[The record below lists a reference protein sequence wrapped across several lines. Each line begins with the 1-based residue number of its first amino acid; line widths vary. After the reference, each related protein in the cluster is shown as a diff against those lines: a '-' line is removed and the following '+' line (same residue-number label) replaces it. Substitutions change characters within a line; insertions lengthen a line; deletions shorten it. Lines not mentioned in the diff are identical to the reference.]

1 MPRPATQLVARC
13 APLAVRQLSPHV
25 ARASFLAPRRVQ
37 SQFHARGFRIWSTL
51 SWDEDEYGKGF
62 LRGSDA
68 ARGNKM
74 RRKQEYESWSSSMT
88 SGYKSGFRTA
98 RRLDREDAK
107 TGGSEWIDQPVA
119 ATILGGVTTLAMLAL
134 VDCYYSR
141 RDYRRELE
149 ELSRKAHARAE
160 SSNK

>member
-25 ARASFLAPRRVQ
+25 ARANFLAAHRVKP
-37 SQFHARGFRIWSTL
+37 QFHARGFRIWSIL
-51 SWDEDEYGKGF
+51 SWDEGEYGKGF

-68 ARGNKM
+68 ARGNKTK
-74 RRKQEYESWSSSMT
+74 RKQGYESWSSSMT

-107 TGGSEWIDQPVA
+107 TGESEWITQLLA
-119 ATILGGVTTLAMLAL
+119 ATVVGTVTTVAL
-134 VDCYYSR
+134 WVVHRS
-141 RDYRRELE
+141 L
-149 ELSRKAHARAE
+149 
-160 SSNK
+160 

>member
-1 MPRPATQLVARC
+1 MSRPATQLVARC

-74 RRKQEYESWSSSMT
+74 RRKQEYESWSPSMT

-107 TGGSEWIDQPVA
+107 TGGSEWTDQLVV
-119 ATILGGVTTLAMLAL
+119 TIISSVTILAMLAL

>member
-1 MPRPATQLVARC
+1 M
-13 APLAVRQLSPHV
+13 
-25 ARASFLAPRRVQ
+25 
-37 SQFHARGFRIWSTL
+37 L

-107 TGGSEWIDQPVA
+107 TGESRWIAEIVA
-119 ATILGGVTTLAMLAL
+119 RTIFTVVAVLASKSL
-134 VDCYYSR
+134 VDRYYSWGN
-141 RDYRRELE
+141 YRCEPE

>member
-13 APLAVRQLSPHV
+13 APLAIRQLSPHV

-107 TGGSEWIDQPVA
+107 TGRSEWVDQLIA
-119 ATILGGVTTLAMLAL
+119 TTILSAITTLAMVAL
-134 VDCYYSR
+134 VDRYYNWS
-141 RDYRRELE
+141 DYRYKLE
-149 ELSRKAHARAE
+149 ELTRKAHARAE